1 MPTDTLWNAA
11 LAVLATFGAGSVI
24 VVGLARWLGEII
36 AKRILQTEQNVVLQR
51 LEELKQEFGLA
62 SLSYERHVEVVTEY
76 YAMFYRSYRLCQ
88 DVVNWDVTKRP
99 GCEDVNSRD
108 QYLREINPIVDDW
121 NARQGVIRLV
131 IPRKVL
137 ELHEEAIRA
146 FGRFNTAVMD
156 FDYGDESKRRENE
169 AAFEEIDRIKRRLE
183 EELRLHLRS
192 DSVRPSTAVD
202 G

>member
-1 MPTDTLWNAA
+1 MAIDTFWNAA
-11 LAVLATFGAGSVI
+11 LAAVATFGAGSVI
-24 VVGLARWLGEII
+24 VVGLARWLGEIT
-36 AKRILQTEQNVVLQR
+36 AKRIPQAEQNIVLQR

-62 SLSYERHVEVVTEY
+62 SLSYEKHVEVVTGYSE
-76 YAMFYRSYRLCQ
+76 MFYRSYRLCQ

-108 QYLREINPIVDDW
+108 KYLKEINPIVDDW

-131 IPRKVL
+131 IPRRVL

-146 FGRFNTAVMD
+146 FGRFNTAVID
-156 FDYGDESKRRENE
+156 FDSFDESTRRENE
-169 AAFEEIDRIKRRLE
+169 AAFEEIDGIKRCLE
-183 EELRLHLRS
+183 EELRIHLRS
-192 DSVRPSTAVD
+192 DTVQPPTV